1 MTVAR
6 KSFENFRKCLSKDLV
21 RACVYYQHGGQ
32 NGQKRRQF
40 MYEQGTY

>member
-21 RACVYYQHGGQ
+21 RAWVYYQHGRET
-32 NGQKRRQF
+32 GQKRRQF
-40 MYEQGTY
+40 MYGQGTY